1 MATYSHGR
9 FRPVGQSCKSL
20 FDKLLAIGV
29 TQHYALVAGDMTQ
42 EVLDLGF
49 LLGFECH
56 QV

>member
-1 MATYSHGR
+1 MAM
-9 FRPVGQSCKSL
+9 

-29 TQHYALVAGDMTQ
+29 TQHYALAAGDVTQ
-42 EVLDLGF
+42 EVLDLAF